1 MARQRSLGLCGSRL
15 PVDPRRF
22 ELLDFHGSAGYWWRS
37 LLFFLSCF
45 LVHAHHDSHRDRGR
59 REFWDDQFH
68 RPYRGLYWTLRC
80 RLAQRPDRRAHC
92 RASSDRSLLPLRGA
106 PPPPAHESASPV
118 LSTPPTFLPLPSTAT
133 PPSF

>member
-80 RLAQRPDRRAHC
+80 RLAQRPDRRAHFHVF
-92 RASSDRSLLPLRGA
+92 SSRRLFTLSGDGHSALPEPLAPVPR
-106 PPPPAHESASPV
+106 PPPPFS
-118 LSTPPTFLPLPSTAT
+118 L
-133 PPSF
+133 